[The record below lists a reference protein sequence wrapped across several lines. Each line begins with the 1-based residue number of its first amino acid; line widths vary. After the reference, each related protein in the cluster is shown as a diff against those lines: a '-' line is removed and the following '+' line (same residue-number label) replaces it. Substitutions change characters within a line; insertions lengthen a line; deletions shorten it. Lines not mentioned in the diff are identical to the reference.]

1 MKKIYYILIIF
12 FFISNC
18 TLNKTIS
25 THGVKSLDVKSVKL
39 SINNSNQNDII
50 KLLGQPSTKSN
61 FDEDLWIYIERSTGS
76 TKLIGLGKKE
86 LLTNNVLILEIDNKG
101 MLKNKIFFNKDNMTD
116 LSFSKETTEMTLT
129 QRSFIYNFLTTL
141 RTKIDDPLGKK
152 RSKVTQQ

>member
-18 TLNKTIS
+18 TLNKTIT

-61 FDEDLWIYIERSTGS
+61 FDENLWIFIERKTSS
-76 TKLIGLGKKE
+76 SKLTKLGKRTLISNNILIVE
-86 LLTNNVLILEIDNKG
+86 LDTKGILI
-101 MLKNKIFFNKDNMTD
+101 NKIFLNKEQINDMN
-116 LSFSKETTEMTLT
+116 FSSQITKMNYTK
-129 QRSFIYNFLTTL
+129 RSFIYNFLNSM
-141 RTKIDDPLGKK
+141 RQKINDPLGKK
-152 RSKVTQQ
+152 KLN